1 MELRQNMRQAT
12 TRPLAWAAAIL
23 IALALGL
30 VVWYAVPKTMPN
42 HPASAPKP
50 VVTSVDRFLDR
61 NAERQPVYLDRNA
74 ERQPSGPI
82 S

>member
-12 TRPLAWAAAIL
+12 TQPLSWVAAIL

-30 VVWYAVPKTMPN
+30 VIWYAVPKTTS

-50 VVTSVDRFLDR
+50 VLTTVDRYLDR

-74 ERQPSGPI
+74 ERQPTAPTS
-82 S
+82 